1 MRVRLLA
8 AVYLTCVLCAG
19 CAAATPPSPADGVA
33 PNLDATV
40 NARVSATLA
49 AIPPTA
55 TPIPP
60 APTSKPT
67 VAPSATS
74 TAVPS
79 PTSIP
84 VPTATAVPAGPSDAE
99 KTRAIRDAFTR
110 VKASRIALVFSASLG
125 PAGTAVAVGTGMDV
139 GEGTAVLVAD
149 GATVGLDVGAGG
161 IGVAVGGMAA
171 RVALTRAFTVA
182 SRLGATPSAGD
193 GGVAAAHP
201 AQSTHVKYTAA
212 SKRTLIWVVGQF
224 ERHES

>member
-1 MRVRLLA
+1 MLA

-55 TPIPP
+55 TTIPP

-110 VKASRIALVFSASLG
+110 VWG
-125 PAGTAVAVGTGMDV
+125 PSGEDV
-139 GEGTAVLVAD
+139 PWFDYV
-149 GATVGLDVGAGG
+149 
-161 IGVAVGGMAA
+161 IGVSVQGD
-171 RVALTRAFTVA
+171 TVMVQT
-182 SRLGATPSAGD
+182 SLPPPILGRLAGED
-193 GGVAAAHP
+193 
-201 AQSTHVKYTAA
+201 AQSICNEMREVLTNERPDLGVVQVQAFD
-212 SKRTLIWVVGQF
+212 RTGRELLGC
-224 ERHES
+224 